1 MFRFCLSLW
10 KSGFWVRKG
19 LGDAYNRLI
28 KPWLSRHVRSD
39 LTATAQKEA
48 VKTFTTNLEKYLLT
62 EPIKNRTILGLDPGF
77 RAGCK
82 VFFFDNF
89 PRRFCQIRICQPH
102 HELLKFTFELL
113 LTKYNN
119 SLYHLLF
126 YYISGWY
133 NQF

>member
-1 MFRFCLSLW
+1 MSSPEVFIIPSLIFCRFCLTLW
-10 KSGFWVRKG
+10 KSNFWVHKG

-62 EPIKNRTILGLDPGF
+62 EPIKNRIIMGLDPGF

-82 VFFFDNF
+82 VMFV
-89 PRRFCQIRICQPH
+89 
-102 HELLKFTFELL
+102 LM
-113 LTKYNN
+113 
-119 SLYHLLF
+119 LF
-126 YYISGWY
+126 LNECVQMSVISDKV
-133 NQF
+133 N

>member
-1 MFRFCLSLW
+1 MWSTISNLFITKLFILRFCLSLW
-10 KSGFWVRKG
+10 KSSFWVRKG

-62 EPIKNRTILGLDPGF
+62 EPIKNRTIMGLDPGF

-82 VFFFDNF
+82 VTIDW
-89 PRRFCQIRICQPH
+89 C
-102 HELLKFTFELL
+102 
-113 LTKYNN
+113 
-119 SLYHLLF
+119 LYHDTLMKDLWAVEARQRNTL
-126 YYISGWY
+126 SDWRLALTTA
-133 NQF
+133 

>member
-1 MFRFCLSLW
+1 MWR
-10 KSGFWVRKG
+10 SGFWVRKG

-82 VFFFDNF
+82 VN
-89 PRRFCQIRICQPH
+89 
-102 HELLKFTFELL
+102 
-113 LTKYNN
+113 
-119 SLYHLLF
+119 LF
-126 YYISGWY
+126 YENSELVPLEIDILKVYFLISGWH
-133 NQF
+133 NKF